1 MLAFVKEQGL
11 SPIRIRKLP
20 PAKHIFS
27 HIEWHM
33 AGYAVKVEEPQEE
46 GGARDSLF
54 FVDREEMEKT
64 YSIPSAFGA
73 YTGYFRERY

>member
-1 MLAFVKEQGL
+1 MRDNNT
-11 SPIRIRKLP
+11 SPMVYVGVILVTLIILVAANTLRT
-20 PAKHIFS
+20 HFS
-27 HIEWHM
+27 P
-33 AGYAVKVEEPQEE
+33 EEPQEE
-46 GGARDSLF
+46 DGARDSLF

>member
-1 MLAFVKEQGL
+1 M
-11 SPIRIRKLP
+11 
-20 PAKHIFS
+20 
-27 HIEWHM
+27 
-33 AGYAVKVEEPQEE
+33 KVEEPQEE

>member
-1 MLAFVKEQGL
+1 M
-11 SPIRIRKLP
+11 
-20 PAKHIFS
+20 
-27 HIEWHM
+27 
-33 AGYAVKVEEPQEE
+33 KVEEPQEE

-73 YTGYFRERY
+73 YTGYFRNGTESVTSAGR

>member
-1 MLAFVKEQGL
+1 MSSCVSVQSKSAFQPG
-11 SPIRIRKLP
+11 SRPA
-20 PAKHIFS
+20 AKHIFS

-46 GGARDSLF
+46 DGARDSLF